1 MLYKDPGKDRSET
14 VEIKVNFAMA
24 YGDTQNF
31 SVPIYSGNFAFRVTF
46 SKKQVSVFYIE
57 ITQSTYL
64 CLSIH
69 SLIIKFVLLIVFVEI
84 IL

>member
-1 MLYKDPGKDRSET
+1 MLFKDPGKDRSET

-46 SKKQVSVFYIE
+46 SKKPVSVLLE
-57 ITQSTYL
+57 ITQRA
-64 CLSIH
+64 
-69 SLIIKFVLLIVFVEI
+69 
-84 IL
+84 

>member
-1 MLYKDPGKDRSET
+1 MLFKDPGKDRSET

-46 SKKQVSVFYIE
+46 SKKPVSVLLE
-57 ITQSTYL
+57 ITQRTYTYASL
-64 CLSIH
+64 GLDHFSIQPSFISVH
-69 SLIIKFVLLIVFVEI
+69 A
-84 IL
+84 

>member
-46 SKKQVSVFYIE
+46 SKKQVSVFNIE